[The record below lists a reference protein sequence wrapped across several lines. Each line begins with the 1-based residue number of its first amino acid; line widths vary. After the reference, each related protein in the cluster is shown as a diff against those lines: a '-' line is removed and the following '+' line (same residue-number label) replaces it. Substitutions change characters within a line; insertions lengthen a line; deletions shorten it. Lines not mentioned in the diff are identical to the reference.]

1 MKKELLLACGLMLA
15 LPGVQGFA
23 AEKTTEKWSAAQV
36 QAGQMKAFG
45 FDEEEGMYYEEEPN
59 NDLLKANPVET
70 GYSIFG
76 KTVNQASNNGNDLDY
91 YKFTVGSEAHYNLL
105 GFTEN
110 GKESTLKIRL
120 LSSDGKEAAKST
132 FYDEDEGLSF
142 QSIEAQIP
150 AGTYYLEVSN
160 SSAASLNEPYYL
172 LHDAMEKLQRISG
185 KDRYETAVN
194 ISKENWFEGDTDTAV
209 LATGTSFPDALSATP
224 LAYSENAPLLL
235 TRPAALPGVVK
246 NELTRLDVTKVI
258 IVGGTGAVSAD
269 VEKEL
274 KGMGLRVSRISGSDR
289 YVTSAKIAEKIG
301 TYGPVTL
308 ATGLNFADALSIAP
322 IAAQMEMPILL
333 TRKDSVPGAV
343 NTFMKNWE
351 VDETYIIGGSSV
363 ISDASVKALP
373 GKKRISGKDRYATN
387 SKIIETFM
395 DKDDVSMMFFATGA
409 NYPDALAGSALAAN
423 YFSPVVLV
431 NPAKFNSSTYQT
443 VQTYKEQT
451 FINYILGG
459 ETALPQKAIDQLFE

>member
-1 MKKELLLACGLMLA
+1 MKKEILLACGLMLA
-15 LPGVQGFA
+15 LPGAQGFA

-45 FDEEEGMYYEEEPN
+45 FDEEEGVYYEEEPN
-59 NDLLKANPVET
+59 DILTKANPVET

-76 KTVNQASNNGNDLDY
+76 KTVNQASNNGKDLDY
-91 YKFTVGSEAHYNLL
+91 YKFTVDGEAHYNLI

-160 SSAASLNEPYYL
+160 SSAVSLNEQYSLYQ
-172 LHDAMEKLQRISG
+172 DAMEKYQRISG
-185 KDRYETAVN
+185 EDRYETAVN
-194 ISKENWFEGDTDTAV
+194 ISKEDWFEGETDTAV

-235 TRPAALPGVVK
+235 TRPGALPGAVK
-246 NELTRLDVTKVI
+246 KELTRLDVTKVI
-258 IVGGTGAVSAD
+258 IVGGTGAVSAN

-289 YVTSAKIAEKIG
+289 YATSAKIAEKIG

-308 ATGLNFADALSIAP
+308 ATGLSFADALSIAP

-343 NTFMKNWE
+343 STFIKNWE
-351 VDETYIIGGSSV
+351 VDRTYIIGGPGA
-363 ISDASVKALP
+363 ITDASVKALP
-373 GKKRISGKDRYATN
+373 GKKRISGADRYATN
-387 SKIIETFM
+387 NKIIDTFI
-395 DKDDVSMMFFATGA
+395 DDIDVSMMYFATGA
-409 NYPDALAGSALAAN
+409 DYPDALAGSALAAK

-431 NPAKFNSSTYQT
+431 NPVKFNSSTYET

-459 ETALPQKAIDQLFE
+459 EKALPQKAIDQLFE